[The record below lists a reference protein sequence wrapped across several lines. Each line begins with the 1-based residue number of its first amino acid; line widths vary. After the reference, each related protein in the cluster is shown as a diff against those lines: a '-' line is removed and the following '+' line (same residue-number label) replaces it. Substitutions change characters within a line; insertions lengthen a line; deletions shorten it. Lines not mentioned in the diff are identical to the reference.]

1 MARVLA
7 YTSPARGHLYPLT
20 PILAE
25 LRQRG
30 HDVALRTMASQVPLM
45 RELGFDAAPI
55 DPQIEAIEHDD
66 WQATSLPAALGRSVA
81 TFLARA
87 RYDGPDLRTA
97 IAETDPDVVI
107 VDINTWGAMA
117 AAEAW
122 GGRWAS
128 FCPYLLPVSSR
139 EAPPFGPGFPP
150 ARGPLGRLRDRLAR
164 PVVLGTLERTMMPKV
179 NAVRREH
186 GLEPLKNADA
196 LYGRPPLLLCLTAEP
211 FEYQRRDWP
220 DNVVMVGPCD
230 WDPDGGAPGWLEKVT
245 SPIVLVTSS
254 SEFQGDARLVQTALD
269 ALRGE
274 PVFVVATMPAG
285 DPGALRVPAN
295 ARVERF
301 VPHRPVLDRA
311 AVAVTHGGMGAT
323 QKALARG
330 VPVCAVP
337 FGRDQFEVARRVEV
351 ARAGTRL
358 PAKRLTPERLRQK
371 VRQAMDCGDGAR
383 QVAAGYVAAGGPTA
397 AADAIERRVRGTR
410 QPRTEVI

>member
-1 MARVLA
+1 
-7 YTSPARGHLYPLT
+7 
-20 PILAE
+20 
-25 LRQRG
+25 
-30 HDVALRTMASQVPLM
+30 MASQVPLM
-45 RELGFDAAPI
+45 RELGFEATPI

-66 WQATSLPAALGRSVA
+66 WQTSSQRAALGRSVA

-97 IAETDPDVVI
+97 IAETEPDVAI
-107 VDINTWGAMA
+107 VDINSWGAVA

-164 PVVLGTLERTMMPKV
+164 PVVLGTVERTMMPKV
-179 NAVRREH
+179 NAVRTEH
-186 GLEPLKNADA
+186 GLKPLKNADA

-211 FEYQRRDWP
+211 FEYPRLDWP
-220 DNVVMVGPCD
+220 GNVVLVGPCD
-230 WDPDGGAPGWLEKVT
+230 WDPDSAAPAWLDEIA
-245 SPIVLVTSS
+245 SPIVLVTTS
-254 SEFQGDARLVQTALD
+254 SEFQGDARLVQAALD
-269 ALRGE
+269 ALREE
-274 PVFVVATMPAG
+274 PVFVVATLPAG
-285 DPGALRVPAN
+285 DPAALRVPAN

-301 VPHRPVLDRA
+301 VPHRPLLDRA
-311 AVAVTHGGMGAT
+311 AVAVTHGGMGGT

-351 ARAGTRL
+351 AGAGTRL
-358 PAKRLTPERLRQK
+358 PAKRLTPERLRDK
-371 VRQAMDCGDGAR
+371 IRQAMDCGDGAR
-383 QVAAGYVAAGGPTA
+383 EIAAAFAAAGGPRA
-397 AADAIERRVRGTR
+397 AADTIERQLDSPLRMTASGT
-410 QPRTEVI
+410 Q